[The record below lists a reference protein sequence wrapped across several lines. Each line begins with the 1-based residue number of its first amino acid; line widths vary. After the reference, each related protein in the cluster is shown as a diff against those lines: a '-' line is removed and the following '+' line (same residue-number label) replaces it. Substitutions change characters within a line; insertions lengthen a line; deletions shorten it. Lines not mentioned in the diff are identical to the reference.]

1 MAQSNEQIN
10 FFRRTST
17 YEIFDILYTGKKS
30 FEEIKDAMRQ
40 RGHQRQDHDIRY
52 MINTLE
58 RIGLII
64 NCEPTEFGLKVK
76 VFVNAIKGN
85 ETKQLSHD
93 NQMTLLKIVGKEIL
107 KEFFQKGFLLSAFL
121 SALSEKAP
129 NQVIAAR
136 FFEEAKKCGFYNINA
151 ETDFNDFVPSMK
163 NFAVYLGF
171 ADRNDKRGEV
181 VLTALARE
189 ILRLE
194 AGTITERKQC
204 QEELCRKICPAAAIY
219 TDYIAGCV
227 KCGLCVRCCPYG
239 AVTCTP
245 SNINFN
251 FELCVMKP
259 KERKV
264 TSCQLSPNLNE
275 IIGLERTMQHWIV
288 NLFRI
293 LKLEAIVPGPGTKPD
308 IVLNRKNNATI
319 FECKNEPI
327 TGKKVGAL
335 KEQLLK
341 YMQQNIIDST
351 RQYLNLWNF
360 QMKKPDIFFLSA
372 PENSEISQI
381 LKNEENLF
389 SFPVS
394 FVSSNAIFELHKA
407 ILKHKEV
414 RPDQILEL
422 FAEKNIDISSR
433 LISTIST

>member
-17 YEIFDILYTGKKS
+17 YEILDIIYTGKKS

-64 NCEPTEFGLKVK
+64 NYEPTEFGLKVK
-76 VFVNAIKGN
+76 AFVNAIKGN
-85 ETKQLSHD
+85 ETKQLFHD
-93 NQMTLLKIVGKEIL
+93 NQMTLPKIVGKEIL

-136 FFEEAKKCGFYNINA
+136 FFEEAKKYGFYNINA

-171 ADRNDKRGEV
+171 AERTDKRGEV
-181 VLTALARE
+181 VLTAPTRE
-189 ILRLE
+189 ILRLK

-204 QEELCRKICPAAAIY
+204 QEEFCRKICPAAAIY
-219 TDYIAGCV
+219 ADYIAGCV

-239 AVTCTP
+239 AATCTQ

-251 FELCVMKP
+251 FELCVMEQ

-293 LKLEAIVPGPGTKPD
+293 LNLEAIVPGPGTKPD

-360 QMKKPDIFFLSA
+360 KMKKPDIFFLSA

-394 FVSSNAIFELHKA
+394 FVSSKAIFELHKA
-407 ILKHKEV
+407 VLKHKEV

-433 LISTIST
+433 LITTIST